1 MKRSYTKNTIK
12 ELYAKS
18 GNQCSFPGCN
28 IQLFENGNQSEIC
41 HISGLNPN
49 SARYDKSMT
58 DEERNSY
65 ANLILLCPTH
75 HQIVDSDSDRFSIE
89 VLQSMKN
96 NHEESVCRNISANQ
110 HIIFKEKM
118 QRIFSNY
125 KFDEIINEQSF
136 AMPFDETYITLL
148 EAGCNELK
156 QLLNN
161 ECADLLSQ
169 KSRQNISMLIS
180 NCENLLLA
188 VGILYSSNGSGV
200 ALINNPSLDHS
211 EQLEKL
217 RQLMTNIRNVYNYLR
232 GC

>member
-1 MKRSYTKNTIK
+1 MARNYNMNTIK
-12 ELYAKS
+12 ELYARS

-28 IQLFENGNQSEIC
+28 VQLFENGNQSEIC
-41 HISGLNPN
+41 HISGLNPQ
-49 SARYDKSMT
+49 SARYDKNMT

-65 ANLILLCPTH
+65 SNLILLCPTH
-75 HQIVDSDSDRFSIE
+75 HKIVDSNSDRFSIE
-89 VLQSMKN
+89 ALKLMKSE
-96 NHEESVCRNISANQ
+96 HEESVSKNIFANQ

-136 AMPFDETYITLL
+136 DMPFDETYITLL
-148 EAGCNELK
+148 ETGCNELK

-188 VGILYSSNGSGV
+188 VGILYSSNGSGT

-217 RQLMTNIRNVYNYLR
+217 RQLMTDIRNVYNYLR